1 LTRGYIS
8 KGYSNEKFIQHVVD
22 MIEKQLQEW
31 DPNYEVFLMKL
42 SNYELMIKNGEAYY
56 YVELTEQELDFL
68 QNKSPFS
75 LDRKIWLELEN
86 QGIQIFKG
94 FGDYL
99 DKVLYMNLKS
109 SMMTNH
115 KSPPQTIEKLKAN
128 SDSHCSL

>member
-1 LTRGYIS
+1 
-8 KGYSNEKFIQHVVD
+8 

-31 DPNYEVFLMKL
+31 DPNFEVFLMKL

-99 DKVLYMNLKS
+99 DKVL
-109 SMMTNH
+109 
-115 KSPPQTIEKLKAN
+115 
-128 SDSHCSL
+128 